1 MTLQKIRITNNGSY
15 AALLAILF
23 AISPIL
29 ALCVSIMMYKN
40 WVSQTFFIL
49 FAFYFGY
56 QLGPNLDL
64 MQHYVNYESFFG
76 KSFLDRYTDFA
87 TLYLGKEPFHI
98 VFKYIL
104 SRVEVDS
111 RVFSGCAAAV
121 YSTVFIYFLRQFKS
135 YYTQNMG
142 AFRTLVFLVLAVVVE
157 FYWYFGL
164 RFWTGGFVFMI
175 FYCKYVISGKKKY
188 LCLTLTALLFHFAL
202 FAVIAV
208 ALLAEILKKY
218 KPVLYLL
225 VGVSFIYKQVQ
236 WNLISFLSSFPVFQ
250 ALFKSSY
257 QSSSVQQA
265 ISMRA
270 KEYYEK
276 GNMVYQ
282 SRIPMLMIFFF
293 AILALLWTRNK
304 GVTKSH
310 PQMYASILILL
321 AIANF
326 GHADF
331 VFYERYLKF
340 CCLISYSYLF
350 IILFDEANN
359 WINHTIFTK
368 FVLVGIFVI
377 ALFIPLYQQRAL
389 ITEMALWFG
398 NFFTLIPLKEL
409 GNT

>member
-1 MTLQKIRITNNGSY
+1 MIQKIRITNNGSY
-15 AALLAILF
+15 ALMLAILY

-29 ALCVSIMMYKN
+29 SLCIALMMYKN

-49 FAFYFGY
+49 FAFYFGF

-64 MQHYVNYESFFG
+64 MQHYHNYLDFFG
-76 KSFLDRYTDFA
+76 KSFFDRYSDFA

-104 SRVEVDS
+104 SRVELSS
-111 RVFSGCAAAV
+111 RVFCGCAAAI
-121 YSTVFIYFLRQFKS
+121 YATTFIYFIRQFKDF
-135 YYTQNMG
+135 YTQKMG
-142 AFRTLVFLVLAVVVE
+142 WLRTLVLLTLAVTVE

-175 FYCKYVISGKKKY
+175 FYCKYIITTQKKY
-188 LCLTLTALLFHFAL
+188 LFLTLSALLFHFAL

-208 ALLAEILKKY
+208 AILAEFLKNY
-218 KPVLYLL
+218 KLLLYII
-225 VGVSFIYKQVQ
+225 VGISTLYREVE
-236 WNLISFLSSFPVFQ
+236 WNLINFLSSFSIFRT
-250 ALFKSSY
+250 LFKSSY
-257 QSSSVQQA
+257 QSSSVQRA
-265 ISMRA
+265 IANRA

-276 GNMVYQ
+276 GNIVYQ
-282 SRIPMLMIFFF
+282 SRIPLLMIFFF
-293 AILALLWTRNK
+293 SIIILLWTKNK
-304 GVTKSH
+304 NVTKSY
-310 PQMYASILILL
+310 PKMYACILILL

-340 CCLISYSYLF
+340 CCLLSYSYLF
-350 IILFDEANN
+350 LILFDKAND

-368 FVLVGIFVI
+368 LVLAGIFLI
-377 ALFIPLYQQRAL
+377 AFCIPLYQQRQL
-389 ITEMALWFG
+389 ISEMALWFG